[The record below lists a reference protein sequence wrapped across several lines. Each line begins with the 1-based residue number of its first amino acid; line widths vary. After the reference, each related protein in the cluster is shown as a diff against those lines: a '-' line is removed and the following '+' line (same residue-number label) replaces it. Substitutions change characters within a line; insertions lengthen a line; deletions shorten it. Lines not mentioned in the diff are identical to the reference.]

1 MLWRCWQP
9 YSACCRAC
17 VQVTKGILGTLG
29 TLRHREIAAAG
40 LHLTDNPKLDYAVTP
55 EVEGL
60 LWKVRL
66 ALQPAKDCRFLL
78 NKVLVHRQVVGYP
91 Y

>member
-1 MLWRCWQP
+1 M
-9 YSACCRAC
+9 
-17 VQVTKGILGTLG
+17 QVTKGILGTLA
-29 TLRHREIAAAG
+29 TLGHLEIAAAG
-40 LHLTDNPKLDYAVTP
+40 LHLTDNPQTDYAVTP

-66 ALQPAKDCRFLL
+66 ALHPAKDCSFLL
-78 NKVLVHRQVVGYP
+78 SKVLVHCQVVGYS